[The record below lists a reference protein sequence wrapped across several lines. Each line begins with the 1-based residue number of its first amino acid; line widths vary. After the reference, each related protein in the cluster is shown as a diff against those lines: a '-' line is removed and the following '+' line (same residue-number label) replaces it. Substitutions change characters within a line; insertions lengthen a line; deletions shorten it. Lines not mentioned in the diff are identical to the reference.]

1 MSEDD
6 LRRQRLARAPLVD
19 LSLASLGA
27 VVVARLVPRS
37 EPWLGP
43 PRGPVAAL
51 VVLAFLLASIAF
63 FRARRGASWGVVDEL
78 AWGSLLV
85 GTSAASGA
93 ASAPLGLQSAIHAAA
108 LLVLAARDPSDALMV
123 VAGASA
129 ALAPLVRAA
138 MSHSGPV
145 APVAIMASVAMLAF
159 VIVVSLSRRAARAV
173 AERDALLNEIARVAS
188 AQQTQSAPRRE
199 RRNSL
204 PPPPRAPRR
213 ASEDDELT
221 SWDAIAERV
230 RQTVSSVSE
239 TSGVSATVT
248 VDVKGLAPPS
258 QKLRSNLVKI
268 VLEAAQQ
275 TIRHAEPRSIEVNL
289 FRGRG
294 GVHIELIDPGSSD
307 DGARHKKAIVPV
319 KGRVTQLGGTAEVE
333 RGDRGWTLRV
343 QLPAEQ
349 LN

>member
-19 LSLASLGA
+19 LSLASLAA

-51 VVLAFLLASIAF
+51 VIVSFALASLAF
-63 FRARRGASWGVVDEL
+63 FRARRGAAWGLIDELSWG
-78 AWGSLLV
+78 SFLV
-85 GTSAASGA
+85 ASAAASGG
-93 ASAPLGLQSAIHAAA
+93 ASAPLGLQSAIHAAG

-138 MSHSGPV
+138 MSHNGPV
-145 APVAIMASVAMLAF
+145 APVAIVASVAMLAF
-159 VIVVSLSRRAARAV
+159 VMVVSLSRRAARAV
-173 AERDALLNEIARVAS
+173 AERDAVLNEIARVAQQ
-188 AQQTQSAPRRE
+188 AQPAPRRE

-204 PPPPRAPRR
+204 PPPPRSPRR
-213 ASEDDELT
+213 ASEDDEPT

-248 VDVKGLAPPS
+248 VNVTGLAPPS

-268 VLEAAQQ
+268 ILEAAQQ
-275 TIRHAEPRSIEVNL
+275 TIRHAEPRAIEVNL

-307 DGARHKKAIVPV
+307 DGARHKKAAGPV

-333 RGDRGWTLRV
+333 RGDRGWTLHV